1 MDRLDH
7 LFLKFLHK
15 HSKAYSTARPAEQYS
30 ESKEEDYT
38 QAPNYDDHHE
48 DEHTKDEV
56 KDEL

>member
-48 DEHTKDEV
+48 DEHTKD
-56 KDEL
+56 